1 MLVLYVDIL
10 IILNLFI
17 DYFLLLSSAV
27 LLKQNI
33 KRLRLIFAAILGS
46 LSSLF
51 IFLPTLHPIVTVF
64 IKLMIGFCL
73 VLVAFGYKSKIIF
86 IKTVLLFFAEN
97 LIFIGVMFCLWM
109 FVSPPG
115 MLWKNGITYIAI
127 SPIILIVGSIIAYFS
142 TCLINFIISKRV
154 ESNKIYS
161 IKIEL
166 DDKVVKIKALYDT
179 GNCLTEPFSG
189 KPVCVCEYDSIF
201 KILPQNI
208 DMFLNN
214 SFNDMNYLNDFKP
227 DVNVILVPCDTVTG
241 CGILPAFLPKNV
253 VVLCNDMEYSYE
265 CYVAVT
271 TNRMSDGEYNAIIG
285 DFK

>member
-27 LLKQNI
+27 LLKRNI
-33 KRLRLIFAAILGS
+33 KRLRLIFAAILGG

-51 IFLPTLHPIVTVF
+51 IFLPTVSPILTVF
-64 IKLMIGFCL
+64 IKLMLGFGL
-73 VLVAFGYKSKIIF
+73 VLVAFGYKNKIVF

-97 LIFIGVMFCLWM
+97 LIFIGVMFCIWM

-127 SPIILIVGSIIAYFS
+127 SPIVLILGSVVAYLS

-166 DDKVVKIKALYDT
+166 DNKVSKVKALYDT

-189 KPVCVCEYDSIF
+189 KPVCICEYDSIF
-201 KILPQNI
+201 KILPKNI
-208 DMFLNN
+208 DMFLKS
-214 SFNDMNYLNDFKP
+214 SFNNINTFNDFEF
-227 DVNVILVPCDTVTG
+227 DLNLRLVPCDTITG
-241 CGILPAFLPKNV
+241 CGVLPAFLPQNV
-253 VVLCNDMEYSYE
+253 FVLCNDMEYSYE
-265 CYVAVT
+265 CYIGVT
-271 TNRMSDGEYNAIIG
+271 TNRISDGEYNAIIG
-285 DFK
+285 DFR

>member
-1 MLVLYVDIL
+1 MVLYIDIL

-27 LLKQNI
+27 LLKRNI

-51 IFLPTLHPIVTVF
+51 IFLPTISPIITVL

-73 VLVAFGYKSKIIF
+73 VLVAFGYKSKIVF

-127 SPIILIVGSIIAYFS
+127 SPIILISGSIVAYFS

-154 ESNKIYS
+154 ETNKIYS

-166 DDKVVKIKALYDT
+166 NNKKIEIKALYDT

-189 KPVCVCEYDSIF
+189 KPVCICEYDSIF
-201 KILPQNI
+201 KILPKNI
-208 DMFLNN
+208 DMFLND
-214 SFNDMNYLNDFKP
+214 SFNN
-227 DVNVILVPCDTVTG
+227 VNFSNKFRSDTNLRLVPCDTVTG
-241 CGILPAFLPKNV
+241 CGVLPAFLPKSV
-253 VVLCNDMEYSYE
+253 IVLCNNMEYSYE

-271 TNRMSDGEYNAIIG
+271 TNKISDGEYNAIIG

>member
-1 MLVLYVDIL
+1 MVLYIDIL

-27 LLKQNI
+27 LLKRNI

-51 IFLPTLHPIVTVF
+51 IFLPTISPIITVL

-73 VLVAFGYKSKIIF
+73 VLVAFGYKSKIVF

-127 SPIILIVGSIIAYFS
+127 SPIILISGSIIAYFS
-142 TCLINFIISKRV
+142 TCLINFMQIS
-154 ESNKIYS
+154 
-161 IKIEL
+161 
-166 DDKVVKIKALYDT
+166 
-179 GNCLTEPFSG
+179 LTFT
-189 KPVCVCEYDSIF
+189 
-201 KILPQNI
+201 L
-208 DMFLNN
+208 
-214 SFNDMNYLNDFKP
+214 
-227 DVNVILVPCDTVTG
+227 
-241 CGILPAFLPKNV
+241 
-253 VVLCNDMEYSYE
+253 
-265 CYVAVT
+265 
-271 TNRMSDGEYNAIIG
+271 
-285 DFK
+285 

>member
-1 MLVLYVDIL
+1 MVLYIDIL

-27 LLKQNI
+27 LLKRNI

-51 IFLPTLHPIVTVF
+51 IFLPTISPIITVL

-73 VLVAFGYKSKIIF
+73 VLVAFGYKSKIVF

-127 SPIILIVGSIIAYFS
+127 SPIILISGSIIAYFS

-161 IKIEL
+161 IRIEL
-166 DDKVVKIKALYDT
+166 NNKTIEIKALYDT
-179 GNCLTEPFSG
+179 GNCLTELFSG

-201 KILPQNI
+201 KILPKNI
-208 DMFLNN
+208 DMFLND
-214 SFNDMNYLNDFKP
+214 SFNN
-227 DVNVILVPCDTVTG
+227 VNFSNKFRSDINLRLVPCDTVTG
-241 CGILPAFLPKNV
+241 CGVLPAFLPQNV
-253 VVLCNDMEYSYE
+253 MVLCNNVEYRYE

-271 TNRMSDGEYNAIIG
+271 TNKISDGEYNAIIG